1 MGTRAPSRAHSTP
14 PLTDVHGNGTL
25 VATMQLQKDADRAKA
40 RYDVEL
46 CDYMLRLN
54 DSEMRRR
61 VDVMNS
67 LSELYSAQTAFYEEN
82 LATMSSLAGYMKDL
96 VAQTAQ
102 VSLALSRQSGGA
114 AGS

>member
-14 PLTDVHGNGTL
+14 RLTDRRRNGTL
-25 VATMQLQKDADRAKA
+25 VATTQLQKDADRAKA

-82 LATMSSLAGYMKDL
+82 LATMSSLAGYMKEL

-102 VSLALSRQSGGA
+102 VTHALSRPSGGA
-114 AGS
+114 AGH